1 MTRSAYDVLS
11 ELRQR
16 ERDVDDLRAE
26 LARVL
31 EPVPGLDR
39 LARDMAAFS
48 PSARRLTREAVD
60 EVLEVRLTP
69 DGERA
74 LDEELGAVIDVDEH
88 EDHLDLLDSQ
98 MKGVES
104 LLEHHAG
111 DIRRVNL
118 RVDEHERWRVSW
130 APTTTELVGR
140 VAKLEANRDEH
151 AGRVDS
157 LEEAI
162 DQRVDSSLELR
173 KRVEALERGPRVD
186 SAVDESIRLLGE
198 RLARLEQRDAPVLDR
213 VGAELELHKRLEA
226 LEAWRETLAS
236 AYPHIGDPRAS

>member
-31 EPVPGLDR
+31 EPAPGLDA
-39 LARDMAAFS
+39 LARDIARHPA
-48 PSARRLTREAVD
+48 ARRLTREAVD

-88 EDHLDLLDSQ
+88 EDHLDLLDGQVHDLRQRLDNELGARADSFRTCSEQ
-98 MKGVES
+98 ISG
-104 LLEHHAG
+104 LDDRLADLEA
-111 DIRRVNL
+111 
-118 RVDEHERWRVSW
+118 WRSSW
-130 APTTTELVGR
+130 SGTATELVGR
-140 VAKLEANRDEH
+140 VAKVEQLERDLRARE
-151 AGRVDS
+151 AEPDGRVKS
-157 LEEAI
+157 LE
-162 DQRVDSSLELR
+162 SPS
-173 KRVEALERGPRVD
+173 GP
-186 SAVDESIRLLGE
+186 
-198 RLARLEQRDAPVLDR
+198 LDR
-213 VGAELELHKRLEA
+213 VGAELELHKRLKA